1 MSEPTTEQL
10 TPFEQD
16 MLRQLESREQRA
28 GRALTPSV
36 AQAFLRALRMSA
48 PPSMDTA
55 ASEARR
61 RDAASG
67 RSTVDFLPPN
77 LQEQPDVPLD
87 RQYTEIEKRILE
99 IDRETT
105 LASKEGQEGY
115 MKPPGKEVKRKKD
128 SRKTMD
134 INWAEY
140 GWAEDKKN
148 AVGSL
153 LESKFN
159 LRSQKQAERAM
170 EVLLLAGY
178 TADEVSAKL
187 SRDLPQVPYGGGVW
201 DSFATLFSDRPIPMS
216 SLKVVFNEEMHA
228 DDRVFL
234 SKDPENMEDLAWQ
247 LSWTGDQGGLAGKW
261 MLDSSNPIL
270 EARGEETIVNGQ
282 KKFLGKYYVNEHN
295 FIEWFRDQTNRLY
308 DIHGPNG
315 PINVLDDV
323 KMSKGGFYQMTFR
336 QMIEKGPLFKS
347 EDQKTKYD
355 QTWLQL
361 QWEENMFST
370 LYTNDVTYR
379 QASALGME
387 KWIEQYEQMTLMN
400 PLTKTGFRTNMLQ
413 RLLTGSLE
421 YREGRGDIYDAK
433 YLSDNKLG
441 GAFVEMV
448 LAFYNLG
455 DYKELERVLG
465 KDSMYFTRKG
475 WEEIVKF
482 VAEDTATRPG
492 GAVTMAPEVA
502 AAFEKAF
509 KGGSNTITDKK
520 AFIEFLNLN
529 TTNLPGGYHDLL
541 VSRGMRLAV
550 AKRYGI
556 NHNEAGMGLT
566 EAQAW
571 FFTRFMGG
579 MARNDIGNN
588 DKGPSP
594 SVHDKM
600 SEIINMNANR
610 MKYAQGEGKPY
621 GNLQTLGKH
630 LAAGIL
636 PMLGIVTQ
644 QEVHVR
650 DENGNPVLKKDGKPL
665 MRRKSVLQVFEDL
678 HNLRVKQESR
688 VQALKRQLKERG
700 LDEGSDEYKA
710 LVEQVENAQNRRY
723 QEVVSR
729 DATFRENAHRE
740 YTQVHLKPGHEWMKR
755 IMSGKGIDLN
765 DYNNYDAFGG
775 VTVNRE
781 KFIKTVQS
789 ELIGTVRDMVRK
801 YKWMNFN
808 EDVRAPFFNPTT
820 GKMEFR
826 NCKLGM
832 TQFGYDVLNREE
844 FWRRDKNG
852 KVIKRHGLAEIDFN
866 KVEENRLTVMKQVF
880 MTELAADFYN
890 HQLNN
895 SGDLRFKQAYYL
907 NFIDALKTLSGKLVV
922 DELAKHGITV
932 TEDFMNDKDFDWLKE
947 RALNGKILF
956 WDAGVFG
963 FHLKWWL
970 SSLWDKTDK
979 DGMGFGRMFSIM
991 AKEAFAG
998 GLTA

>member
-1 MSEPTTEQL
+1 MAEITTEQL
-10 TPFEQD
+10 TPFERD
-16 MLRQLESREQRA
+16 MLRQFEAKEQSA

-36 AQAFLRALRMSA
+36 AQSFIRALRMSA
-48 PPSMDTA
+48 PPSMDTVGTP
-55 ASEARR
+55 EQRENVR
-61 RDAASG
+61 SG
-67 RSTVDFLPPN
+67 SNIVDFIP
-77 LQEQPDVPLD
+77 EEYKAEPDVKLD
-87 RQYTEIEKRILE
+87 RTYNAMEKRILE
-99 IDRETT
+99 IDRQAT
-105 LASKEGQEGY
+105 LDQVEKDKY
-115 MKPPGKEVKRKKD
+115 LNPPGGVVDMSKMTQAE
-128 SRKTMD
+128 
-134 INWAEY
+134 WAEY
-140 GWAEDKKN
+140 GWNQGEKQT
-148 AVGSL
+148 VGSL
-153 LESKFN
+153 LESTLG
-159 LRSQKQAERAM
+159 LRGKQSQRAM

-178 TADEVSAKL
+178 TAEEVQAKL
-187 SRDLPQVPYGGGVW
+187 ADEGAIEKLGKQVRTRF
-201 DSFATLFSDRPIPMS
+201 DLFSAIFSDTNLPAS
-216 SLKVVFNEEMHA
+216 SLKMVFNEEMH
-228 DDRVFL
+228 DDQSFFNDP
-234 SKDPENMEDLAWQ
+234 KDMEDLAWQ
-247 LSWTGDQGGLAGKW
+247 MTWTGDNGGLAGKW
-261 MLDSSNPIL
+261 MQDRSNPMF
-270 EARGEETIVNGQ
+270 EVRAEEKIVDG
-282 KKFLGKYYVNEHN
+282 KKKLLGKYYVNENN
-295 FIEWFRDQTNRLY
+295 FLEWFRAQTNRLY

-315 PINVLDDV
+315 PINVMDDV
-323 KMSKGGFYQMTFR
+323 KMSKGGFYQITFR
-336 QMIEKGPLFKS
+336 QMIEKGPLFLS
-347 EDQKTKYD
+347 EDGNTKYT
-355 QTWLQL
+355 QMWLQL

-387 KWIEQYEQMTLMN
+387 KWMEQYEQMTLMN

-421 YREGRGDIYDAK
+421 YREGRGDIYDKK

-455 DYKELERVLG
+455 DYKELERILG
-465 KDSMYFTRKG
+465 KDSMYFTREG
-475 WEEIVKF
+475 WERIFRF

-492 GAVTMAPEVA
+492 GGITLAPEVA
-502 AAFEKAF
+502 KALDKAFE
-509 KGGSNTITDKK
+509 GGSNTITNKD

-529 TTNLPGGYHDLL
+529 TTNLPGGYQDLY

-550 AKRYGI
+550 AERYGI
-556 NHNEAGMGLT
+556 DPGESGMGLT

-579 MARNDIGNN
+579 MARNDIGTN

-600 SEIINMNANR
+600 SEIVNMNANR

-621 GNLQTLGKH
+621 GNLQTIGKH
-630 LAAGIL
+630 LSAAVL

-650 DENGNPVLKKDGKPL
+650 DENGNIVYKKDGKTPL

-678 HNLRVKQESR
+678 HNLRVR
-688 VQALKRQLKERG
+688 QAERINQMRDK
-700 LDEGSDEYKA
+700 LNSIHDP
-710 LVEQVENAQNRRY
+710 EQRAAFEAQILFEEKNQNRKY
-723 QEVVSR
+723 QDIVAR

-755 IMSGKGIDLN
+755 VMSGKGIDLN
-765 DYNNYDAFGG
+765 EYNNYDAFGG

-789 ELIGTVRDMVRK
+789 ELIGTVRDMDRK

-808 EDVRAPFFNPTT
+808 EDVRAPFYNPVTH
-820 GKMEFR
+820 KMEFR

-844 FWRRDKNG
+844 FWRTDANG
-852 KVIKRHGLAEIDFN
+852 KVIKRHGFAEIDFN
-866 KVEENRLTVMKQVF
+866 KVEENRLLVMKQVF

-890 HQLNN
+890 HQLANT
-895 SGDLRFKQAYYL
+895 GDLRFKQAYYL
-907 NFIDALKTLSGKLVV
+907 NFIDALKTISGKLVV
-922 DELAKHGITV
+922 DELAKHGIKV
-932 TEDFMNDKDFDWLKE
+932 TEDFINEKDLQWLKE
-947 RALNGKILF
+947 RALHGKILF
-956 WDAGVFG
+956 MDLGVFG

-970 SSLWDKTDK
+970 TSLWDKTDK
-979 DGMGFGRMFSIM
+979 EGMGFGRMFSIM

-998 GLTA
+998 GVMA